1 VAARFLDDL
10 QHANDHPPPC
20 GLLVWSFY
28 QEPDAGLFLQT
39 THGYFSGSSATPARG
54 MGLLHLLREALSA
67 GGAHLLVL
75 DGLERVQR
83 QDGDAD
89 ARHGQIDDP
98 LLKRLLVWLAEGIGQ
113 TMVLITSRFP
123 LTDLEAHRGGGYWAV
138 DVGGLSSP
146 AAVALLR
153 ARGV

>member
-1 VAARFLDDL
+1 MGTHPPDPLLVHRLPAAPHFVGRQPELEELHHLWRSGHRGVVGLVGLGGAGKTAVAARFLDDL

-67 GGAHLLVL
+67 GGAHLLV
-75 DGLERVQR
+75 
-83 QDGDAD
+83 
-89 ARHGQIDDP
+89 
-98 LLKRLLVWLAEGIGQ
+98 
-113 TMVLITSRFP
+113 
-123 LTDLEAHRGGGYWAV
+123 
-138 DVGGLSSP
+138 
-146 AAVALLR
+146 
-153 ARGV
+153 